1 MFIKK
6 IFIITI
12 LFSIV
17 LWFGSTFIFPVLA
30 EEGGDTLLEAILGCT
45 DETAS
50 NYNPEATEDD
60 GSCTYS
66 EQPADI
72 EGCTDTEALNYNS
85 EATIDN
91 GSCEYPVEGCMD
103 SGALNYNPD
112 ATVDNG
118 SCEYPVEGCMDP
130 EATNYNSEATVD
142 NGSCEYVKE
151 TGSGAEAVLGCM
163 DQTAENYNPD
173 ATEDDGSCTYPEL
186 DSIPGCTDS
195 TANNYNP
202 DATQD
207 DGSCQYPPAEINGC
221 TDPAAYNYNP
231 DATSDD
237 GSCRYPVVPVK
248 PGQNFDPATAPSKV
262 TIRVFMP
269 DGTSP
274 PFPVFVTFVG
284 VGNKNFGGKI
294 DANGELT
301 VTMPSGRYYTELMII
316 NTEYI
321 QGEDGPS
328 FFLEANEGRDFGA
341 IRLISKSEQNKRGQ
355 SLEDQ
360 TLEANILSE
369 VGDSK
374 GMGKIL
380 LLILKLLMK
389 ILEEVRAIAS
399 QLVGR

>member
-6 IFIITI
+6 LFIII
-12 LFSIV
+12 IIFSIT
-17 LWFGSTFIFPVLA
+17 LWLGSSFISPVLA
-30 EEGGDTLLEAILGCT
+30 EEEVILEEEAILEEEQTCQPTEEICDGIDNDCDGQT
-45 DETAS
+45 DEELTQQCGTTDIGTCEYGIQACQAGVWGDCIGAIEPGEEICDS
-50 NYNPEATEDD
+50 LDNDCDGQIDEDGVCDEPLEFQEPEQSFEPEEPVYNPPQEP
-60 GSCTYS
+60 
-66 EQPADI
+66 EQPQ
-72 EGCTDTEALNYNS
+72 ELEPS
-85 EATIDN
+85 E
-91 GSCEYPVEGCMD
+91 
-103 SGALNYNPD
+103 
-112 ATVDNG
+112 
-118 SCEYPVEGCMDP
+118 P
-130 EATNYNSEATVD
+130 EEPT
-142 NGSCEYVKE
+142 
-151 TGSGAEAVLGCM
+151 
-163 DQTAENYNPD
+163 
-173 ATEDDGSCTYPEL
+173 
-186 DSIPGCTDS
+186 
-195 TANNYNP
+195 
-202 DATQD
+202 
-207 DGSCQYPPAEINGC
+207 
-221 TDPAAYNYNP
+221 
-231 DATSDD
+231 
-237 GSCRYPVVPVK
+237 
-248 PGQNFDPATAPSKV
+248 FDPATAPSKV
-262 TIRVFMP
+262 TIRVLMP
-269 DGTSP
+269 NGSPP

-328 FFLEANEGRDFGA
+328 FFLEANEERDFGA